1 MKKIL
6 FAAFMLLAPLVIS
19 AQKFGHFN
27 AQEIMEAMPETATM
41 RTELQTLAK
50 QYEDDQKRME
60 EELTKKQE
68 EYQKEAANLLENV
81 RARREQELNDLYQRY
96 MQSRQDNA
104 NAFQKAQVEKLQA
117 IQDKLLEAVKKVGE
131 EGAYTYI
138 MDTSSGAV
146 PFINS
151 KLSTDVTADIKRT
164 LGI

>member
-6 FAAFMLLAPLVIS
+6 FAAFMLLAPLAIS

-104 NAFQKAQVEKLQA
+104 NAFQKAQMEKLQA

-131 EGAYTYI
+131 EGGYTYI
-138 MDTSSGAV
+138 MDTGGAV
-146 PFINS
+146 PFINT
-151 KLSTDVTADIKRT
+151 KLSTDVSADIKRT

>member
-6 FAAFMLLAPLVIS
+6 FAAFMLLTPLAVS

-104 NAFQKAQVEKLQA
+104 NAFQKAQMEKLQA

-131 EGAYTYI
+131 EGNYIYI
-138 MDTSSGAV
+138 MDTGGAV
-146 PFINS
+146 PFINT
-151 KLSTDVTADIKRT
+151 KLSTDVSADIKRT

>member
-6 FAAFMLLAPLVIS
+6 FAAFMLLAPLAIS

-138 MDTSSGAV
+138 MDISSGAV

>member
-6 FAAFMLLAPLVIS
+6 FAAFMLLAPLAIS

-81 RARREQELNDLYQRY
+81 RARRW
-96 MQSRQDNA
+96 
-104 NAFQKAQVEKLQA
+104 
-117 IQDKLLEAVKKVGE
+117 
-131 EGAYTYI
+131 
-138 MDTSSGAV
+138 
-146 PFINS
+146 
-151 KLSTDVTADIKRT
+151 
-164 LGI
+164 